1 MTNANS
7 TNPVESGA
15 PGVPQRRKLA
25 HKPHLVQDRIFF
37 GLARG
42 AAYLAVV
49 LVALILVFLLMRSA
63 GTLQSQ
69 GINFLLGNLWDPSA
83 EKPVFQIG
91 PMLWGSL
98 LIALI
103 GVVLAVPMSI
113 ATAYF
118 IEFMAPKKLAVVA
131 TTVVELLAAI
141 PSIVIGLWGLIVFTP
156 VAAHWAELL
165 NGGLG
170 FIPIFGNS
178 TDNFRGTPFTAGW
191 IVAVMIV
198 PIITSVAREIFSQM
212 DRDLINASL
221 ALGGSRSSSFF
232 QVILPT
238 GSGGIVGGVLLGLG
252 RALGE
257 TVAIFFVLNLSFDI
271 NWGQILENKGGSVA
285 SLILAKFGEATD
297 AEIGGL
303 MAAGL
308 MLFIITLLVNWIAA
322 AIVAKAQP
330 WRKG

>member
-1 MTNANS
+1 MIA
-7 TNPVESGA
+7 
-15 PGVPQRRKLA
+15 
-25 HKPHLVQDRIFF
+25 IF
-37 GLARG
+37 G
-42 AAYLAVV
+42 
-49 LVALILVFLLMRSA
+49 VFL
-63 GTLQSQ
+63 
-69 GINFLLGNLWDPSA
+69 
-83 EKPVFQIG
+83 
-91 PMLWGSL
+91 
-98 LIALI
+98 AL
-103 GVVLAVPMSI
+103 PMSI

-118 IEFMAPKKLAVVA
+118 IEFMASKRVAAVA
-131 TTVVELLAAI
+131 TTIVDLLAAI

-156 VAAHWAELL
+156 VASHWAELL
-165 NGGLG
+165 HDGLG
-170 FIPIFGNS
+170 FIPIFGNT

-212 DRDLINASL
+212 DRELINASL

-271 NWGQILENKGGSVA
+271 NWGQITENKGGSIA

-308 MLFIITLLVNWIAA
+308 MLFIITLLINWLAA
-322 AIVAKAQP
+322 VIVAKTQP